1 MKITGSTSSGQIEFK
16 QTHSANLDE
25 GSMGDNGIN
34 DIVFQWATRTDLFIK
49 PINGSKIAKWGNK
62 SIGYYGCTN
71 VPLTADR
78 IHLELLKE
86 GTHLCLLT
94 NEGRYSEIRI
104 DVFPELI
111 VGTLVISYTTWDF
124 P

>member
-25 GSMGDNGIN
+25 GSAGDNGN
-34 DIVFQWATRTDLFIK
+34 DIVFQWATRTDRFIK
-49 PINGSKIAKWGNK
+49 PINGSKIAKWGSK
-62 SIGYYGCTN
+62 FIGYYGCTN
-71 VPLTADR
+71 APLTADR

-86 GTHLCLLT
+86 GKHLCLLT

-104 DVFPELI
+104 DVFPEPI

>member
-25 GSMGDNGIN
+25 GSAGDNGIN
-34 DIVFQWATRTDLFIK
+34 DIVFQWATRTDRFIK
-49 PINGSKIAKWGNK
+49 PINGSKIAKWGSK

-86 GTHLCLLT
+86 GTHLYLLT
-94 NEGRYSEIRI
+94 DEGRYSEIPI
-104 DVFPELI
+104 DVFPEPI
-111 VGTLVISYTTWDF
+111 VGTLVISYATWDF